1 MNLSKKK
8 ELAAKTLG
16 VGKGRLQ
23 FKQENLN
30 EIKEAI
36 TRQDIKQLN
45 QEGIIAIKPIKGRKK
60 NVTRKHRR
68 GPGKIKIKVNKRKQE
83 YVKITRKLRA
93 YAMSLRERGV
103 LDREL
108 YKKIRNKIRMRDFRS
123 KANMKDFLNMRED
136 VDFEKDH
143 GIKMPLTR
151 KVKKRIEAKKKSVK
165 KIEKKTDSKKK
176 TKEKKK

>member
-1 MNLSKKK
+1 
-8 ELAAKTLG
+8 
-16 VGKGRLQ
+16 
-23 FKQENLN
+23 
-30 EIKEAI
+30 
-36 TRQDIKQLN
+36 
-45 QEGIIAIKPIKGRKK
+45 
-60 NVTRKHRR
+60 
-68 GPGKIKIKVNKRKQE
+68 
-83 YVKITRKLRA
+83 
-93 YAMSLRERGV
+93 
-103 LDREL
+103 
-108 YKKIRNKIRMRDFRS
+108 MRDFRS